1 MVVEKMKNIVNYTKT
16 MFNNDLKQFNL
27 TASQYVVLK
36 YLIQNEGKQII
47 QKDIGNYLVLKHST
61 VIGIINRLEEK
72 ELIKKE
78 TKHTSVISITS
89 KGKELYES
97 IGDYEATIE
106 KNTLRS
112 LNKQEKQQLSTLIS
126 KIYND
131 VIKEEKNE

>member
-16 MFNNDLKQFNL
+16 KFNNDLKQFNL

-78 TKHTSVISITS
+78 TKHTSIISITS
-89 KGKELYES
+89 KGKKLYES
-97 IGDYEATIE
+97 IGDYEMGIE
-106 KNTLRS
+106 KNTLSS
-112 LNKQEKQQLSTLIS
+112 LNKQEKQQLSILIS